1 MDGNVRESGLHKMR
15 VFNIKILEYFKGYG
29 AVVLRRGYSGEDALK
44 SLYNIGHYKLILFSD

>member
-1 MDGNVRESGLHKMR
+1 MRESGLHKMR